1 MKKILF
7 LVSLQV
13 FSCCLYARTTPVS
26 AGPKSEPILFIEN
39 IGQIND
45 QNHKS
50 RKDIDFKLKQD
61 NLTVFLGAG
70 GIHYQWSKAEGVDPQ
85 NLRNSAGFKVQHYR
99 MDVALLGANPNAKV
113 VAEQQTTYSER
124 YYLEHL
130 GLKGK
135 QARSFEQIT
144 YKEVYPGIDWVL
156 YVSKDQMGKAQLKYD
171 FVVHPGAD
179 PGKIKL
185 QYKGADAVSLQKDGS
200 LAATTPMGTI
210 TEAAPYAY
218 IQPAA
223 KGGKAQSVTS
233 SYVLNG
239 DILSFK
245 TGTYSGTLVI
255 DPALE
260 WGTYYGGAGFDL
272 GTVLAC
278 DFAGNVFLTGA
289 SWMSTNIATS
299 GSHQSTSAGDFDAF
313 LAKFDAAGNRL
324 WATYYG
330 GSSVDYGFGLAC
342 DENNRVFISGTTQ
355 STSGIATTGAHQ
367 TTYAGSTDNFL
378 ARFDSAGVLLWGT
391 YYGSSSD
398 EYNGICATDIHGH
411 VYLAGYTAGTNNIA
425 SNGHQNTKGGGTNDA
440 YLVQFD
446 TSGTRLWATYYGGSG
461 HDEADGISCDL
472 QGNVYLG
479 GNTNSPDNIA
489 TTGSHQASIGGL
501 YDNFMVKFNP
511 GGVRQWATYYGGSGN
526 EFNGYMRTVACDKAG
541 NVYMCGHSQSTAGIA
556 TAGSHQAT
564 SGGDYDAYLVK
575 FDGTGQRTWA
585 TYYGGAG
592 TENGGAI
599 AIDFSG
605 NIFWSGITTSNSGIA
620 TPDGHQVSFI
630 GGPNDAFLAR
640 FTNTGVLEY
649 GTYYGGGG
657 TDEGYA
663 VGFDY
668 VGNAYISGGTSSVS
682 NIATPGAFSTVFG
695 GGIAVYLA
703 KFCTSVAATNIGGPD
718 SVCANSEATFVAAPL
733 AGATAYLWDIPAGW
747 SGSSNT
753 ASITV
758 QTNGNSGT
766 VSVRVVRCDT
776 SALQSLQ
783 VFVAPEVTAQI
794 VVNNMVLSTANTHS
808 SYQWLKDGVA
818 IPGATNQSYTVT
830 QDGMF
835 TVVVANEYDCRDTA
849 VGVLYTNGVGIDDPA
864 KIAASIKVFPNPA
877 TDKVYLQSE
886 SDFRLR
892 LLGIDGRVHL
902 ESTKTE
908 SIQVGFLSPGVYL
921 LEFRDAAGRLLGM
934 KKLVKQ

>member
-7 LVSLQV
+7 LVSLQF
-13 FSCCLYARTTPVS
+13 FSCCLYARTTPVP
-26 AGPKSEPILFIEN
+26 AGAKNEPMLFIEN
-39 IGQIND
+39 VGQIND

-50 RKDIDFKLKQD
+50 RTDIDFKLKQD
-61 NLTVFLGAG
+61 NFTVFLGAG
-70 GIHYQWSKAEGVDPQ
+70 GIHYQWSKAEGIDPQ

-99 MDVALLGANPNAKV
+99 MDVALLGANPNAKA
-113 VAEQQTTYSER
+113 VAERQATYAER

-135 QARSFEQIT
+135 QARSFERVT

-185 QYKGADAVSLQKDGS
+185 QYKGADAVKLHKDGS
-200 LAATTPMGTI
+200 LSAATPMGTI

-218 IQPAA
+218 IKPANN
-223 KGGKAQSVTS
+223 GEKAQAVASA
-233 SYVLNG
+233 YALN
-239 DILSFK
+239 DNVLSFK
-245 TGTYSGTLVI
+245 TAAYTGTLVI

-289 SWMSTNIATS
+289 SWLSTNIATT
-299 GSHQSTSAGDFDAF
+299 GSHQSVNAGDFDAF

-330 GSSVDYGFGLAC
+330 GSSLDYGFGLTC
-342 DENNRVFISGTTQ
+342 DNANKVFISGTTQ
-355 STSGIATTGAHQ
+355 SLGGIATAGAHQ

-378 ARFDSAGVLLWGT
+378 ARFDTAGVLLWGT

-398 EYNGICATDIHGH
+398 EYNGICTTDDFGH
-411 VYLAGYTAGTNNIA
+411 VYLAGYTSGANNIA
-425 SNGHQNTKGGGTNDA
+425 GNGHQSTNGGGNDA

-446 TSGTRLWATYYGGSG
+446 TSGTRLWGTYYGGSG
-461 HDEADGISCDL
+461 HDEADGIACDP
-472 QGNVYLG
+472 QGNIYLG
-479 GNTNSPDNIA
+479 GNTNSPNNIA
-489 TTGSHQASIGGL
+489 TSGSHQASIGGL
-501 YDNFMVKFNP
+501 YDNFLVKFDPN
-511 GGVRQWATYYGGSGN
+511 GARQWATYYGGSGN

-541 NVYMCGHSQSTAGIA
+541 NVYTCGQSESTSGIA
-556 TAGSHQAT
+556 TAGSHQDVT
-564 SGGDYDAYLVK
+564 GGDYDAYLVK
-575 FDGTGQRTWA
+575 FNGMGQRDWA
-585 TYYGGAG
+585 TYYGGTG
-592 TENGGAI
+592 SENGGAI

-605 NIFWSGITTSNSGIA
+605 NIFWSGITASTAGIA
-620 TPDGHQVSFI
+620 TADGHQVSF
-630 GGPNDAFLAR
+630 GGGSNDAFLAR
-640 FTNTGVLEY
+640 FRSTGVQEY
-649 GTYYGGGG
+649 GTYYGGAG

-668 VGNAYISGGTSSVS
+668 VGNAYISGGTNSPA
-682 NIATPGAFSTVFG
+682 NIATPGAFSTVFA

-718 SVCANSEATFVAAPL
+718 TVCANSEATFFATPL

-758 QTNGNSGT
+758 QTNGNSGI

-776 SALQSLQ
+776 SALQSLP

-794 VVNNMVLSTANTHS
+794 VVNNMALSTLNAHS
-808 SYQWLKDGVA
+808 TYQWLKDGVA
-818 IPGATNQSYTVT
+818 IAGATNQTYTVS
-830 QDGMF
+830 QDGLF
-835 TVVVANEYDCRDTA
+835 TVVVTNEYDCRDTA

-877 TDKVYLQSE
+877 TDRVYLQSTA
-886 SDFRLR
+886 DFRLR
-892 LLGIDGRVHL
+892 LLGVDGRVHL
-902 ESTKTE
+902 ESLKTE
-908 SIQVGFLSPGVYL
+908 SIAVGFLSPGVYL